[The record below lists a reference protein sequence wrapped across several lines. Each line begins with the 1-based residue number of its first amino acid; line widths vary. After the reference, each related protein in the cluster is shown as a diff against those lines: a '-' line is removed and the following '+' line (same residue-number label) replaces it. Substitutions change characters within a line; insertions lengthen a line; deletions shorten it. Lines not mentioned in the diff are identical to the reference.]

1 MSTSKTTWGIIL
13 KIIIAVATSIASV
26 VGVTSCINGGF

>member
-1 MSTSKTTWGIIL
+1 MKKSAWSMVL

-26 VGVTSCINGGF
+26 IGISSCVG

>member
-1 MSTSKTTWGIIL
+1 MSKMKKSTWGVII

-26 VGVTSCINGGF
+26 IGISSCVG

>member
-1 MSTSKTTWGIIL
+1 MSEMKKSTWGVII

-26 VGVTSCINGGF
+26 IGISSCVG

>member
-1 MSTSKTTWGIIL
+1 MSEMKKSKWAVII

-26 VGVTSCINGGF
+26 IGISSCVG

>member
-1 MSTSKTTWGIIL
+1 MKSISKNTWGILL

-26 VGVTSCINGGF
+26 VGITSCIN

>member
-1 MSTSKTTWGIIL
+1 MSEMKKSAWGMVL

-26 VGVTSCINGGF
+26 IGISSCAG

>member
-1 MSTSKTTWGIIL
+1 MKKSTWSIVL

-26 VGVTSCINGGF
+26 VGITSCIR

>member
-1 MSTSKTTWGIIL
+1 MKRINKRTWGIIL

-26 VGVTSCINGGF
+26 VGITSCIN

>member
-1 MSTSKTTWGIIL
+1 MSEMKKSAWNMVL

-26 VGVTSCINGGF
+26 IGISSCVG